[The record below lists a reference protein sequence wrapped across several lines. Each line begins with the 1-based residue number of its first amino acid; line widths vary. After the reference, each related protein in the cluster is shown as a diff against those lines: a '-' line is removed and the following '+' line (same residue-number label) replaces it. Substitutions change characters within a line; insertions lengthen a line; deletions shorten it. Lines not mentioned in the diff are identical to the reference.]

1 MNATTESRTPTP
13 GSRIPDPGS
22 RIPEG
27 AFHGPDQPAMALID
41 ACVHCGFCLPT
52 CPTYVLWNEE
62 MDTPRGR
69 VYLMKAGLE
78 GRASMTPTFVGH
90 FDACL
95 GCMACVAACPSG
107 VQYGPL
113 IERTRAQIE
122 RHYQRPVGE
131 RLFRSLLFAVLPYPG
146 RLRLAMAPLVI
157 LGPLLRVLE
166 RGGLLNVLPQ
176 RIRTLIAVAPQP
188 SLASVMGN
196 GVPEHTPATGD
207 SRLTVAVLTGCV
219 QRLAFAAA
227 NKATIDVLAAE
238 GCAVE
243 APAAQGCCG
252 ALALHAGY
260 IDQAR
265 ELAKHNIEV
274 FERANVDRIIVNA
287 AGCGSSMK
295 EYGELF
301 HDDPAWAERARAFS
315 AKVRDVAEVLVELGE
330 PRAKRHPLNARVVY
344 HDACHLAHAQGVRT
358 EPRVLLAAIPG
369 VEVLTPAESEICC
382 GSAGIYNLV
391 QPEPAEQLGERK
403 ARNIAALKP
412 DIIAAAN
419 PGCILQIA
427 AAGRRL
433 GYDWKIFHPIELIDR
448 SIKGSGVI

>member
-1 MNATTESRTPTP
+1 VSSNPEPRLSAEARGAKAEIPNP
-13 GSRIPDPGS
+13 GR
-22 RIPEG
+22 
-27 AFHGPDQPAMALID
+27 AFHGPDQPSMALID

-69 VYLMKAGLE
+69 VYLMKAALE
-78 GRASMTPTFVGH
+78 GRAAMTPTFVGH

-95 GCMACVAACPSG
+95 GCMACVTACPSG

-122 RHYQRPVGE
+122 RHYDRPLGE
-131 RLFRSLLFAVLPYPG
+131 RVFRSLLFAVLPYPA
-146 RLRLAMAPLVI
+146 RLRLVMAPLVI
-157 LGPLLRVLE
+157 VGPILRALE
-166 RGGLLNVLPQ
+166 RSGVLNLLPS
-176 RIRTLIAVAPQP
+176 RIRSLIAVAPQP
-188 SLASVMGN
+188 SFASLTSN
-196 GVPEHTPATGD
+196 GLPERTSAAGTP
-207 SRLTVAVLTGCV
+207 RLRAAVLTGCV
-219 QRLAFAAA
+219 QRLAFADV

-238 GCAVE
+238 GCTVD
-243 APAAQGCCG
+243 APSEQGCCG
-252 ALALHAGY
+252 ALSLHAGN

-274 FERANVDRIIVNA
+274 FERANVDCIVVNA

-301 HDDPAWAERARAFS
+301 HDDPAWAERAQAFS
-315 AKVRDVAEVLVELGE
+315 AKVRDVSEVLTEIGE
-330 PRAKRHPLNARVVY
+330 PRAKRHPLKARVVY
-344 HDACHLAHAQGVRT
+344 HDACHLAHAQGVRA
-358 EPRVLLAAIPG
+358 EPRALLAAIPG
-369 VEVLTPAESEICC
+369 VDVLTPAESEICC

-412 DIIAAAN
+412 DVIAAAN

-433 GYDWKIFHPIELIDR
+433 GHHWKIVHPIELIDH
-448 SIKGSGVI
+448 SIKGSDLR

>member
-1 MNATTESRTPTP
+1 
-13 GSRIPDPGS
+13 
-22 RIPEG
+22 
-27 AFHGPDQPAMALID
+27 MALID

-69 VYLMKAGLE
+69 VYLMKAGLD
-78 GRASMTPTFVGH
+78 GRAAMTPTFVSH

-95 GCMACVAACPSG
+95 GCMACVTACPSG

-122 RHYQRPVGE
+122 RHYDRPFGE
-131 RLFRSLLFAVLPYPG
+131 RLFRSALFAVLPYPA
-146 RLRLAMAPLVI
+146 RLRLVMAPLLI
-157 LGPLLRVLE
+157 LGPILRALE
-166 RGGLLNVLPQ
+166 RSGLLNALPA
-176 RIRTLIAVAPQP
+176 RVRSLIAVAPQP
-188 SLASVMGN
+188 SLGSLLGT
-196 GVPEHTPATGD
+196 GVPEHTVPTGT
-207 SRLTVAVLTGCV
+207 SRLRAGVLTGCV
-219 QRLAFAAA
+219 QRLAFAGV

-238 GCAVE
+238 GCTVE
-243 APAAQGCCG
+243 APSAQGCCG
-252 ALALHAGY
+252 ALALHAGD

-265 ELAKHNIEV
+265 ELAKRNIEV
-274 FERANVDRIIVNA
+274 FERVSVDRIVVNA

-301 HDDPAWAERARAFS
+301 HDDPAWADRARAFS
-315 AKVRDVAEVLVELGE
+315 AKVRDVAEVLTEME
-330 PRAKRHPLNARVVY
+330 PRAKRHPITARVVY
-344 HDACHLAHAQGVRT
+344 HDACHLAHAQGVRA
-358 EPRVLLAAIPG
+358 EPRALLAAIPG
-369 VEVLTPAESEICC
+369 VEVLTPAESDICC

-403 ARNIAALKP
+403 ARNIAVLKP

-433 GYDWKIFHPIELIDR
+433 GYDWKIVHPIELIDR
-448 SIKGSGVI
+448 SIKGDS

>member
-1 MNATTESRTPTP
+1 VNSNPEF
-13 GSRIPDPGS
+13 RIPNP
-22 RIPEG
+22 G
-27 AFHGPDQPAMALID
+27 AFSGPDQPSMALID

-78 GRASMTPTFVGH
+78 GRAAMTPTFVGH

-95 GCMACVAACPSG
+95 GCMACVTACPSG

-122 RHYQRPVGE
+122 RHYDRPLGE
-131 RLFRSLLFAVLPYPG
+131 RVFRSLLFAVLPYPA

-157 LGPLLRVLE
+157 LKPILRALE
-166 RGGLLNVLPQ
+166 RSGLSNVLP
-176 RIRTLIAVAPQP
+176 RRVRSLIALAPQP
-188 SLASVMGN
+188 SLASLVGN
-196 GVPEHTPATGD
+196 GLPEHTPAAGA
-207 SRLTVAVLTGCV
+207 SRLRAAVLTGCV
-219 QRLAFAAA
+219 QRLAFAAV

-238 GCAVE
+238 GCTVD
-243 APAAQGCCG
+243 APSTQGCCG
-252 ALALHAGY
+252 ALALHAGN

-274 FERANVDRIIVNA
+274 FERSNVDRIVVNA

-295 EYGELF
+295 EYGELL
-301 HDDPAWAERARAFS
+301 HEDAAWADRARAFS
-315 AKVRDVAEVLVELGE
+315 AKVRDVSEVLMEIGE
-330 PRAKRHPLNARVVY
+330 PRAKRHPVKARVVY
-344 HDACHLAHAQGVRT
+344 HDACHLAHAQGVRA
-358 EPRVLLAAIPG
+358 EPRALLSAIPG
-369 VEVLTPAESEICC
+369 IEVLTPAEPEICC

-403 ARNIAALKP
+403 ARHIAALKP
-412 DIIAAAN
+412 DLIAAAN

-433 GYDWKIFHPIELIDR
+433 GYEWEIVHPIELVDR
-448 SIKGSGVI
+448 SIKGSSTAKDTKITKD

>member
-1 MNATTESRTPTP
+1 MSVEP
-13 GSRIPDPGS
+13 GSRIPLDSARGKPNPG
-22 RIPEG
+22 R
-27 AFHGPDQPAMALID
+27 AFDGPDQPSMALID

-62 MDTPRGR
+62 MDSPRGR

-78 GRASMTPTFVGH
+78 GRAAMTPTFVGH

-95 GCMACVAACPSG
+95 GCMACVTACPSG

-122 RHYQRPVGE
+122 RHYDRPLGE
-131 RLFRSLLFAVLPYPG
+131 RVFRSLLFAVLPYPA

-157 LGPLLRVLE
+157 LGPILRALE
-166 RGGLLNVLPQ
+166 RSGVLHVLPS
-176 RIRTLIAVAPQP
+176 RIRSLIALAPQP
-188 SLASVMGN
+188 SLASLVSN
-196 GVPEHTPATGD
+196 GVPEHTPAAGAP
-207 SRLTVAVLTGCV
+207 RLRAAVLTGCV
-219 QRLAFAAA
+219 QRLAFAGV
-227 NKATIDVLAAE
+227 NTATIDVLAAE
-238 GCAVE
+238 GCTVD
-243 APAAQGCCG
+243 APSAQGCCG
-252 ALALHAGY
+252 ALALHAGN

-274 FERANVDRIIVNA
+274 FEHANVDRVVVNA

-301 HDDPAWAERARAFS
+301 HDDPAWADRARAFS
-315 AKVRDVAEVLVELGE
+315 ARVRDVSEVLIEIGE
-330 PRAKRHPLNARVVY
+330 PRAKRHPIKARVVY
-344 HDACHLAHAQGVRT
+344 HDACHLAHAQGVRA
-358 EPRVLLAAIPG
+358 EPRALLGAIPG

-403 ARNIAALKP
+403 ARNIAAQKP
-412 DIIAAAN
+412 DVIAAAN

-433 GYDWKIFHPIELIDR
+433 GYDWEIVHPIELVDR
-448 SIKGSGVI
+448 SIKGPSTT